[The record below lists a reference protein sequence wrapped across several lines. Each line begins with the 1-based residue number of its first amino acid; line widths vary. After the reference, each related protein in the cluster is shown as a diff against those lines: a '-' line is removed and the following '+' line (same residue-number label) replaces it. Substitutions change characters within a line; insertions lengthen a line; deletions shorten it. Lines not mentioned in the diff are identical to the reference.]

1 MSPKDLSHRLIV
13 MFRRTAVMCMKRK
26 HCVPKRAAEQCL
38 VMDEAKKTREHENF
52 IPPHAVKHAAAVLS
66 WFTA

>member
-1 MSPKDLSHRLIV
+1 MHEGSTV
-13 MFRRTAVMCMKRK
+13 KRK

-52 IPPHAVKHAAAVLS
+52 LLCSKAAAAVLV
-66 WFTA
+66 

>member
-1 MSPKDLSHRLIV
+1 
-13 MFRRTAVMCMKRK
+13 MFRRSDVHEGSTVKRK

-52 IPPHAVKHAAAVLS
+52 LPPHAVNHAAAVLS
-66 WFTA
+66 WYAA